1 MTGEILFAI
10 TMLLEAYLIF
20 FGVPTVFTVLTV
32 VSLVK
37 YRKCKKNGLEQWKT
51 WKKRMIIF
59 LVIGA
64 VTLTASLALVLLVLG
79 SVAYM

>member
-10 TMLLEAYLIF
+10 TMLLEAYLTF

-64 VTLTASLALVLLVLG
+64 VTMTASLALVLLVLG

>member
-20 FGVPTVFTVLTV
+20 FEVPTVFTVLTV

-64 VTLTASLALVLLVLG
+64 VTMTASLALVLLVLG

>member
-1 MTGEILFAI
+1 MIGEILFAV

-37 YRKCKKNGLEQWKT
+37 YRKYKKNGLEQWKI

-59 LVIGA
+59 MVIGA
-64 VTLTASLALVLLVLG
+64 VTLTAALALVLLVL
-79 SVAYM
+79 SAVAYM

>member
-37 YRKCKKNGLEQWKT
+37 YRKYKKNGLEQWKA